1 MVWQVPVRGRKLQYK
16 LSLLSLWLVAC
27 SETGAKQWPEKE
39 FLNPLKDPLPDAPN
53 MKMFCM
59 YGVGAPAERSYH
71 YQHVDDPM
79 VCPEVLPACTCP
91 VTFHVAG
98 NVASHAFTRILA
110 AGISVECWVKRCKIE
125 GPTCPLVEFS
135 ECFLWVQAKAC

>member
-1 MVWQVPVRGRKLQYK
+1 MLCRRQLSAAISAAVWQAAIIVRQELAVQGEFTPT
-16 LSLLSLWLVAC
+16 AC

-53 MKMFCM
+53 MKIFCM

-79 VCPEVLPACTCP
+79 VCPRSLPACILIA
-91 VTFHVAG
+91 TFCVAE
-98 NVASHAFTRILA
+98 NSPHMPCL
-110 AGISVECWVKRCKIE
+110 
-125 GPTCPLVEFS
+125 
-135 ECFLWVQAKAC
+135 